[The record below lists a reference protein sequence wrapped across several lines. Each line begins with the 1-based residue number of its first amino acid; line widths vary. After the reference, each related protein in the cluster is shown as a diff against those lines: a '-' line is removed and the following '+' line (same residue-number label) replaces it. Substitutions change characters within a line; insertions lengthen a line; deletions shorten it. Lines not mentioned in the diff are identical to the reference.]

1 VTTAILGGPFPAYTF
16 VPEGIATLPQ
26 TVTSDR
32 PGRWLV
38 SKMFAGSTSCSPGG
52 EALLFLVVD
61 GVAVRASAV
70 YRESGAPFVSTRL
83 TGVTENVI
91 PAGTH
96 TVAVNGECPGTLT
109 FQMGSHYLI
118 SNTSV
123 IVLP

>member
-1 VTTAILGGPFPAYTF
+1 
-16 VPEGIATLPQ
+16 
-26 TVTSDR
+26 
-32 PGRWLV
+32 
-38 SKMFAGSTSCSPGG
+38 
-52 EALLFLVVD
+52 LFLVVD